1 MMRDERETSLAQ
13 AAVLASTSRWPPS
26 SRTNVPRSIAAP
38 TATFHA
44 NCILPGDIGVLRRSV
59 VMAFGTACASGSN
72 PAITEHLEHPEPL
85 RKSYHCAVRL
95 ILASASPRRAELL
108 RSAGYDFEIHAVDID
123 ERSKPGEPPAEYVER
138 LAREKALRALGEL
151 SQKGPAEA
159 GPHAPTL
166 SDGASGSSR
175 TGEVP
180 SMSDV
185 ASGFPPPPKATARLA
200 EAPSGREGGSRTGDA
215 VLLGADTA
223 VVVGEAILGKP
234 HDAED
239 AARMLRRLSGR
250 SHQVMTGVCLQ
261 TTRRSVSHVEIS
273 SVTFAPLTEDQIAWY
288 VASGEGADKA
298 GGYAIQGLAS
308 RFIPRIEGSYSNVVG
323 LPIAVVSDL
332 LSRLTNLRSVLASG
346 E

>member
-1 MMRDERETSLAQ
+1 M
-13 AAVLASTSRWPPS
+13 
-26 SRTNVPRSIAAP
+26 
-38 TATFHA
+38 
-44 NCILPGDIGVLRRSV
+44 
-59 VMAFGTACASGSN
+59 
-72 PAITEHLEHPEPL
+72 
-85 RKSYHCAVRL
+85 RL

-108 RSAGYDFEIHAVDID
+108 RSAGYDFEIHAVNID
-123 ERSKPGEPPAEYVER
+123 ERSKSGEPPAAYVER
-138 LAREKALRALGEL
+138 LAKEKSSRAMDEL
-151 SQKGPAEA
+151 LSIGPAKA
-159 GPHAPTL
+159 GPHVL
-166 SDGASGSSR
+166 
-175 TGEVP
+175 
-180 SMSDV
+180 SDV
-185 ASGFPPPPKATARLA
+185 ASGV
-200 EAPSGREGGSRTGDA
+200 SGVASGVSGVASGVSGVASGFSRTSEL
-215 VLLGADTA
+215 VVLGADTA

-261 TTRRSVSHVEIS
+261 TTHYSVSHVEIS

-288 VASGEGADKA
+288 VASGEGLDKA

-332 LSRLTNLRSVLASG
+332 LSRLTNLWSVLACG

>member
-1 MMRDERETSLAQ
+1 M
-13 AAVLASTSRWPPS
+13 
-26 SRTNVPRSIAAP
+26 
-38 TATFHA
+38 
-44 NCILPGDIGVLRRSV
+44 
-59 VMAFGTACASGSN
+59 
-72 PAITEHLEHPEPL
+72 
-85 RKSYHCAVRL
+85 RL

-123 ERSKPGEPPAEYVER
+123 ERSKPGEPPAEYVDR
-138 LAREKALRALGEL
+138 LAKEKSSRGLSAVVSGFGQTLEGL
-151 SQKGPAEA
+151 SQ
-159 GPHAPTL
+159 TL
-166 SDGASGSSR
+166 E
-175 TGEVP
+175 EV
-180 SMSDV
+180 
-185 ASGFPPPPKATARLA
+185 
-200 EAPSGREGGSRTGDA
+200 A
-215 VLLGADTA
+215 VLGADTA
-223 VVVGEAILGKP
+223 VVVGGTILGKP

-261 TTRRSVSHVEIS
+261 TTQRSVSHVEIS

-288 VASGEGADKA
+288 VASGEGTDKA